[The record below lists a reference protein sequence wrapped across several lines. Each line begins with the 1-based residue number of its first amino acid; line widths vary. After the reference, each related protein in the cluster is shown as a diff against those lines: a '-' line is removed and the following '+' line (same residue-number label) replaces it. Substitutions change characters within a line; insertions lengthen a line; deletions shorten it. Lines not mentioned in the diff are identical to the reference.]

1 MHLDTLTTTEL
12 SLLVIAGLASG
23 TYAKS
28 EGASSVLA
36 AVIGVL
42 VVVVICLATR

>member
-1 MHLDTLTTTEL
+1 MTTLTTTEL
-12 SLLVIAGLASG
+12 SLLVISGLLAG

-36 AVIGVL
+36 AVIGVATA
-42 VVVVICLATR
+42 VVICLLTR